1 MISDSL
7 WNNYMSEIN
16 QAKQSNLV
24 ERITN
29 KLKVKSVR
37 TQAQRWDDIN
47 EVNYTVRDG
56 YNMEVSIMIF
66 DVICAVT
73 GVINFDNAIRAIRVI
88 KNFVPT
94 PVKAKLPKPVIK
106 SPKPSPKPKAK
117 VVNFKLECKECK
129 DVKDIRH
136 DFYKGRR
143 ICKSCYS
150 KQVVN
155 KRKGMIS

>member
-1 MISDSL
+1 
-7 WNNYMSEIN
+7 MSEIN

-150 KQVVN
+150 KQVIN
-155 KRKGMIS
+155 RRK